1 MKRLGTLSIG
11 IGMLFALVSGA
22 SHAQDAADL
31 AALGKKLTTNNC
43 AVCHTFGKDEPS
55 GQGPNL
61 FGIVGRP
68 MAAQPGFKYSAGM
81 RAAAAGKVWDE
92 KLLDAWLSDT
102 QTIAPG
108 NAMTYFEGDEAR
120 RRKIIAYLSTLH

>member
-1 MKRLGTLSIG
+1 MKRMSTLSMG
-11 IGMLFALVSGA
+11 IWISCALA
-22 SHAQDAADL
+22 SAALHAQEAADIV
-31 AALGKKLTTNNC
+31 ALGKKLATNNC
-43 AVCHTFGKDEPS
+43 AVCHTFGKNEPN

-68 MAAQPGFKYSAGM
+68 MAAQPGFNYSAGM
-81 RAAAAGKVWDE
+81 KAGASGKVWDE

-102 QTIAPG
+102 QTVAPG

>member
-1 MKRLGTLSIG
+1 MKRISTLSIAIG
-11 IGMLFALVSGA
+11 ISFALVSAAG
-22 SHAQDAADL
+22 HAQDSADL
-31 AALGKKLTTNNC
+31 AALGKKLATNNC
-43 AVCHTFGKDEPS
+43 AVCHTFGKGEPN

-68 MAAQPGFKYSAGM
+68 MGAQPGFKYSAGM
-81 RAAAAGKVWDE
+81 HAASSGKVWDE

-102 QTIAPG
+102 QTVAPG

>member
-1 MKRLGTLSIG
+1 MIRITNLLA
-11 IGMLFALVSGA
+11 MLALA
-22 SHAQDAADL
+22 STAAHAQQDAQQDP

-43 AVCHTFGKDEPS
+43 AVCHTFGKGEPN

-68 MAAQPGFKYSAGM
+68 LASEPGFKYSAGM
-81 RAAAAGKVWDE
+81 KAAAQGKVWDE
-92 KLLDAWLSDT
+92 KLLDAWLTDT
-102 QTIAPG
+102 QSVAPG

-120 RRKIIAYLSTLH
+120 RQKIIAYLRTLH